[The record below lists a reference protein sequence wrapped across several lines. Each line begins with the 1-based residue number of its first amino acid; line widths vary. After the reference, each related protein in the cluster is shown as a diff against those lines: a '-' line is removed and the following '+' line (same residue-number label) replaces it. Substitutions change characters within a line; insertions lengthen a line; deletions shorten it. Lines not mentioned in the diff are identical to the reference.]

1 MRKVI
6 TVRSGRFD
14 LDSVRPQIEAI
25 VALFDQ
31 YLDEYPVKTA
41 KSKHA
46 VMGPVAKILE
56 RAATRKWDAQAL
68 TGYALRVHEMNPK
81 ARGYLSPTARQALEN
96 GTAQLVDLLCCQV
109 PVTAV
114 AKVVERIDYSLYYAR
129 RKKGIEWLENTR
141 QMFIRFLRD
150 QYGDDFGQLRN
161 AWGEKDTQGIEG
173 FADLRY
179 PSDKTDAYKKAGAAK
194 KSDIDAFWQQ
204 YGDQAIREEEEEN
217 V

>member
-6 TVRSGRFD
+6 TVRGERFD
-14 LDSVRPQIEAI
+14 LDRVRPKIEGIIAE
-25 VALFDQ
+25 FDK

-56 RAATRKWDAQAL
+56 RAQTRKWDAQAL

-81 ARGYLSPTARQALEN
+81 ARGYLSPTARQALEE
-96 GTAQLVDLLCCQV
+96 GTAQLVDLCRDV

-114 AKVVERIDYSLYYAR
+114 TKVVERVDYSLYYVR

-141 QMFIRFLRD
+141 QMFIRFLQD
-150 QYGDDFGQLRN
+150 KYKNGMSALVA
-161 AWGEKDTQGIEG
+161 AWGEKDTKDVNSLDEV
-173 FADLRY
+173 RY
-179 PSDKTDAYKKAGAAK
+179 PSNKNEAYKKAGTAK
-194 KSDIDAFWQQ
+194 KSDIDQFWKQ
-204 YGDQAIREEEEEN
+204 YSDQAVQEEEDEN
-217 V
+217 A

>member
-6 TVRSGRFD
+6 AVRGGRFD
-14 LDSVRPQIEAI
+14 LDSVRSQMEAI
-25 VALFDQ
+25 VALFDK

-56 RAATRKWDAQAL
+56 RAATRRWDAQAL

-81 ARGYLSPTARQALEN
+81 AGGYLSLAARQALED
-96 GTAQLVDLLCCQV
+96 GTAGLVDLCRQV

-141 QMFIRFLRD
+141 QMFIRFIRD
-150 QYGDDFGQLRN
+150 RYGNDFTQLR
-161 AWGEKDTQGIEG
+161 AQWGEEDLEG
-173 FADLRY
+173 VEDFDDLRY
-179 PSDKTDAYKKAGAAK
+179 PSDKSEAYKKASQPRK
-194 KSDIDAFWQQ
+194 KDVDEFWQQ
-204 YGDQAIREEEEEN
+204 YADQAIREEEEEN

>member
-6 TVRSGRFD
+6 TVRGGRFD
-14 LDSVRPQIEAI
+14 LDNVRPQIEQI

-46 VMGPVAKILE
+46 VMGPVATILE
-56 RAATRKWDAQAL
+56 RAATLKWDAQAL

-81 ARGYLSPTARQALEN
+81 SRGYLSPRARQALED
-96 GTAQLVDLLCCQV
+96 GTAQLVALCREI

-114 AKVVERIDYSLYYAR
+114 AKVVEWIDYSLYYAR

-141 QMFIRFLRD
+141 QMFVRFLQER
-150 QYGDDFGQLRN
+150 YHDDFVQLQV
-161 AWGEKDTQGIEG
+161 AWGEKDSRGIG
-173 FADLRY
+173 RFADVYY
-179 PSDKTDAYKKAGAAK
+179 PSDKSEAYKKSGAAK
-194 KSDIDAFWQQ
+194 KADVDTFWQQ
-204 YGDQAIREEEEEN
+204 YKDQAVQEEEN
-217 V
+217 NE

>member
-1 MRKVI
+1 MMRKVI
-6 TVRSGRFD
+6 TVRGERFD
-14 LDSVRPQIEAI
+14 LDSIRPQIKEI

-56 RAATRKWDAQAL
+56 RASTRKWDAQAL

-81 ARGYLSPTARQALEN
+81 TRGYLSPTARQALEN
-96 GTAQLVDLLCCQV
+96 GTTQLVDLCRQI

-114 AKVVERIDYSLYYAR
+114 AKVVEHIDYSLYYIR
-129 RKKGIEWLENTR
+129 RKKGIEWLEKTR
-141 QMFIRFLRD
+141 KMFISFLREK
-150 QYGDDFGQLRN
+150 YEDDFDRLRDT
-161 AWGEKDTQGIEG
+161 WGEKDTQGIAS

-179 PSDKTDAYKKAGAAK
+179 PSDKTDAYKRASNAK
-194 KSDIDAFWQQ
+194 KNDIDAFWQQ
-204 YGDQAIREEEEEN
+204 YADQAIREEEED

>member
-1 MRKVI
+1 MRRII
-6 TVRSGRFD
+6 TVRGGRFD
-14 LDSVRPQIEAI
+14 LDSARPKIESI
-25 VALFDQ
+25 VEQFDK

-56 RAATRKWDAQAL
+56 RAQTRKWDAQAL

-81 ARGYLSPTARQALEN
+81 ARGYLSPAARQALEE
-96 GTAQLVDLLCCQV
+96 GTTQLVALCREV

-114 AKVVERIDYSLYYAR
+114 AKVVERIDYSLYYVR

-150 QYGDDFGQLRN
+150 KYNGDFGKLAD
-161 AWGEKDTQGIEG
+161 AWGKDAKDISDFDE
-173 FADLRY
+173 LRY
-179 PSDKTDAYKKAGAAK
+179 PSDKNEAYQKAGTAK
-194 KSDIDAFWQQ
+194 RGDIDEFWKQFA
-204 YGDQAIREEEEEN
+204 DQAAREEEDEN
-217 V
+217 A

>member
-6 TVRSGRFD
+6 AVRERRFD

-25 VALFDQ
+25 VARFDQ

-56 RAATRKWDAQAL
+56 RAATRKWDAQSL

-81 ARGYLSPTARQALEN
+81 ARGYLSPTARQALEE
-96 GTAQLVDLLCCQV
+96 GTAQLVELCRTI

-129 RKKGIEWLENTR
+129 RKKGIEWLESTR
-141 QMFIRFLRD
+141 QMFIRFLQD
-150 QYGDDFGQLRN
+150 KYHNDFGELVK
-161 AWGEKDTQGIEG
+161 AWGEKDTQDLTD
-173 FADLRY
+173 FADVRY
-179 PSDKTDAYKKAGAAK
+179 PSDKSETYKKASQGK
-194 KSDIDAFWQQ
+194 KADIDAFWQQ
-204 YGDQAIREEEEEN
+204 YQDQAIREEEEN
-217 V
+217 ND

>member
-1 MRKVI
+1 MKKVI
-6 TVRSGRFD
+6 TVRGGRFD
-14 LDSVRPQIEAI
+14 LNSVRPQIEAI
-25 VALFDQ
+25 VARFDQ

-56 RAATRKWDAQAL
+56 RAATGKWDAQAL

-81 ARGYLSPTARQALEN
+81 AQGYLGPTARQALEE
-96 GTAQLVDLLCCQV
+96 GTTQLVELCRTI

-141 QMFIRFLRD
+141 QMFIRFL
-150 QYGDDFGQLRN
+150 QEKYQNDFKELVK
-161 AWGEKDTQGIEG
+161 AWGGKDTQDLTG
-173 FADLRY
+173 FADVRY
-179 PSDKTDAYKKAGAAK
+179 PSDKSEAYKKASPGK
-194 KSDIDAFWQQ
+194 KADIDAFWQQ
-204 YGDQAIREEEEEN
+204 YPDQAIREEEEN
-217 V
+217 ND

>member
-6 TVRSGRFD
+6 TVHGGRFD
-14 LDSVRPQIEAI
+14 LDSTRPRMEAI
-25 VALFDQ
+25 VGLFDK

-81 ARGYLSPTARQALEN
+81 AKGYLSSTARQALED
-96 GTAQLVDLLCCQV
+96 GTAQLVALCREI

-141 QMFIRFLRD
+141 QMFVRFLQD
-150 QYGDDFGQLRN
+150 KYNSDFGRLTT
-161 AWGEKDTQGIEG
+161 AWGEKDAKGMEIFDG
-173 FADLRY
+173 AHY
-179 PSDKTDAYKKAGAAK
+179 PSDKSDAYKKSGTAK
-194 KSDIDAFWQQ
+194 KSDVNAFWQQ
-204 YGDQAIREEEEEN
+204 YADQATREEEEDN
-217 V
+217 D

>member
-6 TVRSGRFD
+6 AVRGGRFD
-14 LDSVRPQIEAI
+14 LDSVRSQMEAI
-25 VALFDQ
+25 VALFDK

-56 RAATRKWDAQAL
+56 RAATRRWDAQAL

-81 ARGYLSPTARQALEN
+81 AGGYLSPAARQALED
-96 GTAQLVDLLCCQV
+96 GTAGLVDLCRQV

-141 QMFIRFLRD
+141 QMFIRFIRD
-150 QYGDDFGQLRN
+150 RYGNDFTQLR
-161 AWGEKDTQGIEG
+161 AQWGEEDLEG
-173 FADLRY
+173 VEDFDDLRY
-179 PSDKTDAYKKAGAAK
+179 PSDKSEAYKKASQPRK
-194 KSDIDAFWQQ
+194 KDVDEFWQQ
-204 YGDQAIREEEEEN
+204 YADQAIREEEEEN

>member
-6 TVRSGRFD
+6 TVRGGRFD
-14 LDSVRPQIEAI
+14 LDSVRPKIESI
-25 VALFDQ
+25 VMQFDK

-56 RAATRKWDAQAL
+56 RAQTRKWDAQAL

-81 ARGYLSPTARQALEN
+81 ARGYLSPAARQALEE
-96 GTAQLVDLLCCQV
+96 GTTQLVDLCHNV

-114 AKVVERIDYSLYYAR
+114 AKAVERVDYSLYYVR

-150 QYGDDFGQLRN
+150 KYGNDLGKL
-161 AWGEKDTQGIEG
+161 AESWGTKDAKDIDG
-173 FADLRY
+173 FDEIRY
-179 PSDKTDAYKKAGAAK
+179 PSDKNEAYKKAGVVK
-194 KSDIDAFWQQ
+194 KSDIDKFWEQ
-204 YGDQAIREEEEEN
+204 YADQAAREEEDEN
-217 V
+217 A

>member
-14 LDSVRPQIEAI
+14 LDSVRPKVESI
-25 VALFDQ
+25 VMQFDK

-56 RAATRKWDAQAL
+56 RAQTRKWDAQAL

-81 ARGYLSPTARQALEN
+81 ARGYLSPAARQALEE
-96 GTAQLVDLLCCQV
+96 GTAQLVTLCREV

-141 QMFIRFLRD
+141 QMFIRFLQDKYNGNLAALTRS
-150 QYGDDFGQLRN
+150 
-161 AWGEKDTQGIEG
+161 WGKDAKDIGTFDEI
-173 FADLRY
+173 RY
-179 PSDKTDAYKKAGAAK
+179 PSNKSESYKKAGIAK
-194 KSDIDAFWQQ
+194 KSDIDQFWKQ
-204 YGDQAIREEEEEN
+204 YADQAAEEEDEN

>member
-6 TVRSGRFD
+6 MVRGGRFD

-25 VALFDQ
+25 VTLFDQ

-46 VMGPVAKILE
+46 VMGPVAKVLE
-56 RAATRKWDAQAL
+56 RAATLKWDAQAL

-81 ARGYLSPTARQALEN
+81 SRGYLSLTARQALED
-96 GTAQLVDLLCCQV
+96 GTTRLVNLCREI

-114 AKVVERIDYSLYYAR
+114 AKVVERIDYSIYYAR

-141 QMFIRFLRD
+141 QMFIRFLQE
-150 QYGDDFGQLRN
+150 QYHNDFAQLVA
-161 AWGEKDTQGIEG
+161 AWSEKDTKGIQS
-173 FADLRY
+173 FTDVRY
-179 PSDKTDAYKKAGAAK
+179 PSSKSDAYKKSSAAK
-194 KSDIDAFWQQ
+194 KRDTDLFWQQ
-204 YGDQAIREEEEEN
+204 YKDQAVQEEEEDN
-217 V
+217 D